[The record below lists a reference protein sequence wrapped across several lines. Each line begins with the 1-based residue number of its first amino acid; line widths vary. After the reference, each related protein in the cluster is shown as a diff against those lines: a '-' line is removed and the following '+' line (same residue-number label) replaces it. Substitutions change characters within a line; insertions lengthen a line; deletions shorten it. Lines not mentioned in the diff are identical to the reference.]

1 MSSDTTYSLREM
13 PLSLASERER
23 VSTMLAA
30 NGLRT
35 EALDLYIGVFDQ
47 DDRLLGGGG
56 LCGNVIKCI
65 ALDASLR
72 GEAISNTLVSRLRT
86 EARQRGHRNIFI
98 YTKPENEPL
107 FCSLAFHVIARS
119 PKAVM
124 LESDRRGIS
133 SYCAY
138 LASLRRDNV
147 DAAAIVMNCNP
158 LTRGH
163 LYLIEHAA
171 SQCGH
176 LFIIPVM
183 EDKSLFPYRMRLS
196 MMRDACS
203 RFDNVTVCDGSPYAV
218 SAVTFPS
225 YFLKC
230 ADDATDTSIQLDLDI
245 FCRHIAP
252 ALGVATRYAGSEP
265 TDALTARYNELMAE
279 MLPKHGLRFREIPR
293 LQADGVSISASRVRE
308 YLSNGRFAEA
318 LAMLAPTSVPYVMA
332 HLATEALER
341 ELSLTPKPGLVDR
354 TDNGAHTDMDFALM
368 MRSIDA
374 LTPGLAA
381 MANAANVADAVAR
394 GQEAEK
400 AMFEATGGVNTHKGA
415 IFCIGITLLSAMQL
429 YRHGEEISVSA
440 LSATISRLAA
450 EIADAPTQSHGS
462 EARRRYK
469 VGGALGNAYDGYR
482 RLFESWLPYYKKHRD
497 DRDAEYKTL
506 LTIMTEIDDTNV
518 LHRAGEEGAK
528 WLKEQSADLLADFS
542 IDRLQAFNT
551 ECTTRNISPG
561 GAADMLSLTIL
572 IDSITTK

>member
-1 MSSDTTYSLREM
+1 MSDTTYSLREM
-13 PLSLASERER
+13 PLSLASERDR
-23 VSTMLAA
+23 VTAMLAA

-86 EARQRGHRNIFI
+86 EARQRGYHNIFI
-98 YTKPENEPL
+98 YTKPENEAL
-107 FCSLAFHVIARS
+107 FRSLAFHVIARS

-133 SYCAY
+133 SYCEY
-138 LASLRRDNV
+138 LASLRQDREDT
-147 DAAAIVMNCNP
+147 AAIVMNCNP

-163 LYLIEHAA
+163 LYLIEQAA
-171 SQCGH
+171 AQCRH

-183 EDKSLFPYRMRLS
+183 EDKSLFPYRMRLE
-196 MMRDACS
+196 MMRDACD
-203 RFDNVTVCDGSPYAV
+203 RFGNVTVCDGSPYAV

-252 ALGVATRYAGSEP
+252 ALGVTARYAGTEP

-279 MLPKHGLRFREIPR
+279 TLPKHELQFREIPR
-293 LQADGVSISASRVRE
+293 LKADGVCISASRVRK
-308 YLSNGRFAEA
+308 YMSDGNFAEV

-332 HLATEALER
+332 HLATEALKR

-354 TDNGAHTDMDFALM
+354 ADNGAHADMDFALM
-368 MRSIDA
+368 TRSIDA
-374 LTPGLAA
+374 LTPGLVA
-381 MANAANVADAVAR
+381 MAKASNVAEAVAR

-400 AMFEATGGVNTHKGA
+400 AMFDATCGVNTHKGA
-415 IFCIGITLLSAMQL
+415 IFCIGITLLAAMHL
-429 YRHGEEISVSA
+429 YRQGEEITLSA
-440 LSATISRLAA
+440 LSEAISRLAA
-450 EIADAPTQSHGS
+450 EIADEPTYSHGS

-482 RLFESWLPYYKKHRD
+482 RLFDSWLPYYRKHRD

-528 WLKEQSADLLADFS
+528 WLKEQSAKLLADFS
-542 IDRLQAFNT
+542 IDRLQTFNA
-551 ECTTRNISPG
+551 ECTARNISPG